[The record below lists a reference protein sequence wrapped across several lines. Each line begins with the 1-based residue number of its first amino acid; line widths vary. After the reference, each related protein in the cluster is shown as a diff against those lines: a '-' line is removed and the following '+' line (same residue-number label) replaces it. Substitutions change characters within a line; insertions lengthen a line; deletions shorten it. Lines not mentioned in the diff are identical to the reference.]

1 MKPPSELLEDAIN
14 QIRGRR
20 DDILNELR
28 EIEEA
33 LQRYGIDPNHLANAK
48 GRTLVQ
54 GNKGSAE
61 HAPVA
66 AKAPRAVRQRRIAPS
81 LDWLVSLLR
90 EGKRS
95 QPDLARRASSAG
107 FSETAAVVLLKKHG
121 NRFKSER
128 APRKPG
134 MRGHP
139 SLIWSLRGR

>member
-1 MKPPSELLEDAIN
+1 VSAVKPPSELLEDAIN

-33 LQRYGIDPNHLANAK
+33 LQRYGIDPHQLANAK

-54 GNKGSAE
+54 GSKGGAE

-66 AKAPRAVRQRRIAPS
+66 ARAVRRRRIAPS

-90 EGKRS
+90 EGKQS
-95 QPDLARRASSAG
+95 QPNLERRASSAG
-107 FSETAAVVLLKKHG
+107 FSETAAVALLKKHG

-128 APRKPG
+128 SPRKPG
-134 MRGHP
+134 MRGNP
-139 SLIWSLRGR
+139 ALIWSLRGR